1 MEKRS
6 FTDHL
11 RSVDD
16 GALLALF
23 SMRPDLVTPVPPDI
37 ASLAVRATSAPSLAR
52 AIDSLNKWQF
62 QVIEACAALDEPIRE
77 KDIVALTDKAALGV
91 IPFLISIGLIYP
103 SEDGLRLP
111 YQLREVIGNEPAGL
125 GPTSMVKLKLSALD
139 EMPADA
145 KKILSHLVW
154 GPPRGSV

>member
-16 GALLALF
+16 EALLALF

-62 QVIEACAALDEPIRE
+62 QVLEACAALDEPIRE
-77 KDIVALTDKAALGV
+77 KDIVALTDKAALTV
-91 IPFLISIGLIYP
+91 IPFLISLGLIYP
-103 SEDGLRLP
+103 ADDGLRLP

-125 GPTSMVKLKLSALD
+125 GPSSMAKLKLTTLD
-139 EMPADA
+139 EIPADA
-145 KKILSHLVW
+145 KATIAK
-154 GPPRGSV
+154 